1 MQKGLTVAFCVL
13 QARKELCALEK
24 TVQDM
29 EKEKQLLENSLYQQ
43 NIKNTSFQDE
53 IADLKRRHMNADNR
67 FKKEL
72 DLEKEKVRR

>member
-1 MQKGLTVAFCVL
+1 
-13 QARKELCALEK
+13 
-24 TVQDM
+24 M

-53 IADLKRRHMNADNR
+53 IADLKRRHMNAENR